1 MGDELRTWEDEC
13 QNSKNIPTSQHITSP
28 SEHLRRISSGIW
40 MIRTSRIVVHFRI
53 RGMDKGE
60 RKGAMHAHTCPVHHT
75 HTHMQHIP
83 PHMQHIPSHHTSHTA
98 PNRFRLSE
106 GGGGGADVWIRPH
119 HRLRHGQQTHAL
131 GEGAHMR
138 RPCSSACNMRHA
150 TCDMQHHPPF
160 PFLLLPS
167 SHPSSLP
174 PIHPPTEFSP
184 QLTAAPHQWTLF
196 CGENAPFPPDAGG
209 GVDTNHHHHQCTP
222 LSMRPEPFVWY
233 RMQSICITSTSTAQ
247 HSTAQHTA
255 VHHTSITC
263 IHHTPITMQST
274 PHMNWFCDAL
284 HCCCCCCLLLHE

>member
-1 MGDELRTWEDEC
+1 MDP
-13 QNSKNIPTSQHITSP
+13 SPPPSQAWTTNACI
-28 SEHLRRISSGIW
+28 
-40 MIRTSRIVVHFRI
+40 
-53 RGMDKGE
+53 
-60 RKGAMHAHTCPVHHT
+60 
-75 HTHMQHIP
+75 
-83 PHMQHIPSHHTSHTA
+83 
-98 PNRFRLSE
+98 
-106 GGGGGADVWIRPH
+106 GGGR
-119 HRLRHGQQTHAL
+119 THAAAL
-131 GEGAHMR
+131 FVCMQ
-138 RPCSSACNMRHA
+138 HA

-247 HSTAQHTA
+247 HSTAHCSASHTHHMHA
-255 VHHTSITC
+255 HHMHTSHTHHNAI
-263 IHHTPITMQST
+263 HTP
-274 PHMNWFCDAL
+274 
-284 HCCCCCCLLLHE
+284 HELVL